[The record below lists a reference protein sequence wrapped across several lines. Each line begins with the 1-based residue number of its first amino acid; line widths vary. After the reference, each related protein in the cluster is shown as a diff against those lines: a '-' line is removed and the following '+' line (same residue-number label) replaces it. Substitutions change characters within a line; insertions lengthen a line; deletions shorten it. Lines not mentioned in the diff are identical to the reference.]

1 MTSPSSSLPSRGDRP
16 AIEALLPHRDPFLF
30 LDAFERTGE
39 AELVC
44 HWTVPEGADWFR
56 GHYPG
61 EPVLPGVLICE
72 HGLQGA
78 AVLVA
83 LLLGGFSAADGVP
96 VVTRIED
103 ARFRRIVKPG
113 ETLETRVQ
121 LAERIG
127 PAFRLS
133 AKVRCGGARVAELL
147 CILTAA
153 GALARAT
160 GGEVNP

>member
-1 MTSPSSSLPSRGDRP
+1 MTSPSSSLPLQGDRR

-30 LDAFERTGE
+30 LDAFERTGD

-44 HWTVPEGADWFR
+44 RWTVPVAADWFR

-83 LLLGGFSAADGVP
+83 LLLGGFAAADGVP
-96 VVTRIED
+96 VVTRIEN

-113 ETLETRVQ
+113 EALETRVQ
-121 LAERIG
+121 LIERIG

-133 AKVRCGGARVAELL
+133 ANVRCAGARVAELA

-160 GGEVNP
+160 GGEATP